1 MFGKL
6 GDMGNMMKK
15 AMEMKKE
22 MGRIKDEISETEVK
36 GVCGTSV
43 EVTLSGD
50 MTVKS
55 IRIAPEVLQ
64 DGDVQ
69 KAEEMVTVAVSNA
82 IEEAKSLSQQKMQ
95 AVTGGLDIPGLFG

>member
-1 MFGKL
+1 MFGKF

-15 AMEMKKE
+15 ALEMKKE
-22 MGRIKDEISETEVK
+22 MGKVKEELSETEVK

-50 MTVKS
+50 MDVKS
-55 IRIAPEVLQ
+55 IRIAPEVIH

-69 KAEEMVTVAVSNA
+69 KAEEMIAVAVSNA
-82 IEEAKSLSQQKMQ
+82 IEEAKKLSQQKMS
-95 AVTGGLDIPGLFG
+95 AITGGLNIPGLFG

>member
-1 MFGKL
+1 MFGKF

-22 MGRIKDEISETEVK
+22 MGKIKDEIAEMEVK
-36 GVCGTSV
+36 GICGTSV

-55 IRIAPEVLQ
+55 IRIAPEVIQ

-69 KAEEMVTVAVSNA
+69 KVEEMITVAVSSA

-95 AVTGGLDIPGLFG
+95 AVTGGLNIPGLFG